1 MAINYDHALN
11 THDQESAVALAKYI
25 DGFLDG
31 SKKIVDWGCG
41 TGLLGKALEQ
51 LGHKVTYID
60 GIQAITEARVMDFTQ
75 ECDVEYHDVA
85 ICLEVAEHL
94 EEKYA
99 ETFVRNVC
107 NSSDMVFFSGAI
119 PFQIGQNHVNCQWP
133 DYWQNIFAKYG
144 YGATDIRQCIWDNRF
159 IEVWY
164 RQNLIMYEYTDEV
177 KSPRLMALIHPDFY
191 DTILNYA
198 TYLSEWLKTIT
209 QQSDPQS
216 PSSRKQA

>member
-11 THDQESAVALAKYI
+11 SHRQDSAVALAKYI

-31 SKKIVDWGCG
+31 PKKIVDWGCG

-94 EEKYA
+94 DEKYA
-99 ETFVRNVC
+99 QTLVRNVC
-107 NSSDMVFFSGAI
+107 NSSDMVFFSAAI
-119 PFQIGQNHVNCQWP
+119 PFQPGQNHVNCQWP
-133 DYWQNIFAKYG
+133 SYWQGVFAKYS
-144 YGATDIRQCIWDNRF
+144 YDAKDIRQGIWHESR

-164 RQNLIMYEYTDEV
+164 RQNLIMYEYAEEV
-177 KSPRLMALIHPDFY
+177 KSPKIMHLIHPDF
-191 DTILNYA
+191 TNVILSCGDYI
-198 TYLSEWLKTIT
+198 SQWLKTTT

-216 PSSRKQA
+216 PSSKRQA